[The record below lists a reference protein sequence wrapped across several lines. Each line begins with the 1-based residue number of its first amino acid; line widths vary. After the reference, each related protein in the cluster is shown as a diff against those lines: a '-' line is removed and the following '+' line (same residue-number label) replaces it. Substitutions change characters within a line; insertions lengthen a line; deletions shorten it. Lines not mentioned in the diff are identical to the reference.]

1 MTNQVIT
8 LTLAT
13 ENESD
18 AKKVKASHDAYFQHE
33 SVIDGST
40 VTCEHHDLTGRST
53 RSQGHAT
60 K

>member
-13 ENESD
+13 DNEWV
-18 AKKVKASHDAYFQHE
+18 ATNLKAAHDAYFQHE
-33 SVIDGST
+33 SVINGST
-40 VTCEHHDLTGRST
+40 VTCEHHDLT
-53 RSQGHAT
+53 